1 MLKTGGAMRA
11 RVLMGVTG
19 VLIACGALGGC
30 TVGYQADVRNDTAQ
44 PIGVA
49 IIRADAS
56 GQSNNLAVTRIAP
69 KSRGKLV
76 RNGVP
81 HDMKVYLEADAMGN
95 PGYPVQ
101 LDLKTGLT
109 VVRVTQD
116 GDVPTGKMRMERIED
131 GQAMNPQP

>member
-1 MLKTGGAMRA
+1 MLKAEFATRVVRA
-11 RVLMGVTG
+11 GLMVFLVL
-19 VLIACGALGGC
+19 ALGAC

-95 PGYPVQ
+95 PGWPVQ
-101 LDLKTGLT
+101 MDLKTGLT

-116 GDVPTGKMRMERIED
+116 GDVPTGKLRMERIE
-131 GQAMNPQP
+131 GE